1 MTYSQREKI
10 EQIIHLSKENKPNS
24 IKPLV
29 DSIVSQKIHDILE
42 KKKLEISSS
51 L

>member
-1 MTYSQREKI
+1 MTNTQRQKIEKI
-10 EQIIHLSKENKPNS
+10 ISLSKENKPNG
-24 IKPLV
+24 IKPLL

-42 KKKLEISSS
+42 KKKLEVSKT